1 MATLTDAQRAFLDE
15 IRYAVVAT
23 INPDGMPQQT
33 VLWYEVQG
41 NEIMMN
47 TARGRLKD
55 DNLRRDPRISFCVE
69 DEYRYLTLRGVVTL
83 VDEQGQAQEDIARL
97 ARRYTPDRA
106 EGMVANFRTQERV
119 TLRMSIDHI
128 HSNRD

>member
-41 NEIMMN
+41 DEIMMN

-55 DNLRRDPRISFCVE
+55 DNLRRDPRMSFCIE

-83 VDEQGQAQEDIARL
+83 DDDQERAQEDIARL
-97 ARRYTPDRA
+97 ARRYTPDGA
-106 EGMVANFRTQERV
+106 EGMIANFRTQERV
-119 TLRMSIDHI
+119 TIRMRIDHV

>member
-1 MATLTDAQRAFLDE
+1 MATLSDAQRAFLDD

-33 VLWYEVQG
+33 VLWYELQG
-41 NEIMMN
+41 DEIMMN

-55 DNLRRDPRISFCVE
+55 DNLVRDPRLSFCIE
-69 DEYRYLTLRGVVTL
+69 DEYRYLTLRGGVTL
-83 VDEQGQAQEDIARL
+83 IDDQAQAQADIARL
-97 ARRYTPDRA
+97 ARRYSGDRA
-106 EGMVANFRTQERV
+106 EGMIAGFRMQERV
-119 TLRMSIDHI
+119 TIRMRIDHI

>member
-33 VLWYEVQG
+33 VLWYELQG
-41 NEIMMN
+41 DEIMMN
-47 TARGRLKD
+47 TAQGRLKD
-55 DNLRRDPRISFCVE
+55 NNLRQDPRMSFCIE
-69 DEYRYLTLRGVVTL
+69 DEYRYLTLRGGVTL
-83 VDEQGQAQEDIARL
+83 IDDQEQAQADITRL
-97 ARRYTPDRA
+97 ARRYTPDFDERKMA
-106 EGMVANFRTQERV
+106 TFRTQERV
-119 TLRMSIDHI
+119 TIRMRIDHV